1 MLQQVIGRAVF
12 NDKVALVI
20 EDDAHSLIALGSLL
34 KSLHIQYKRNT
45 TGAKVLQQARRLLPD
60 FVLLDMDLPDGDPFL
75 IRAALRSDP
84 ELSKV
89 PIIAIVDSR
98 LMENLRLDIEQNS
111 FAGCLPKPVAHQDFE
126 ELLRDVLNND
136 DKLSH

>member
-1 MLQQVIGRAVF
+1 
-12 NDKVALVI
+12 
-20 EDDAHSLIALGSLL
+20 
-34 KSLHIQYKRNT
+34 
-45 TGAKVLQQARRLLPD
+45 VLQQARRLLPD